1 MNEQTLTFYYYDDGL
16 DEDERRAVELAL
28 ASDPQLAQQYQRL
41 AAELDA
47 LLGSASA
54 PAEAPSHLRAQWH
67 DVVDRAAQQE
77 AALSRPV
84 VAPKSWF
91 HAASFFWGGALTASL
106 VLGVTIG
113 VYMTAEQGPGA
124 ATGPL
129 LAAADPVTAADSGAF
144 SRGLLLHFQDSR
156 RQLAA
161 LPATENGERSELIFE
176 LVAQNRLF
184 ERAAEQSD
192 AQDLA
197 RVLRAFEPVLLRLIE
212 EDLPATEMA
221 ALRSQ
226 LGFELNIMLTKLAVE
241 LSDKAD
247 TIET

>member
-1 MNEQTLTFYYYDDGL
+1 
-16 DEDERRAVELAL
+16 
-28 ASDPQLAQQYQRL
+28 
-41 AAELDA
+41 
-47 LLGSASA
+47 
-54 PAEAPSHLRAQWH
+54 
-67 DVVDRAAQQE
+67 
-77 AALSRPV
+77 
-84 VAPKSWF
+84 
-91 HAASFFWGGALTASL
+91 
-106 VLGVTIG
+106 

-124 ATGPL
+124 ATVPV
-129 LAAADPVTAADSGAF
+129 LAVADPVASAGSGAF

-161 LPATENGERSELIFE
+161 LSTTENGERSELILE

-212 EDLPATEMA
+212 DDLPATEMA

>member
-1 MNEQTLTFYYYDDGL
+1 
-16 DEDERRAVELAL
+16 
-28 ASDPQLAQQYQRL
+28 
-41 AAELDA
+41 
-47 LLGSASA
+47 
-54 PAEAPSHLRAQWH
+54 
-67 DVVDRAAQQE
+67 
-77 AALSRPV
+77 
-84 VAPKSWF
+84 
-91 HAASFFWGGALTASL
+91 
-106 VLGVTIG
+106 
-113 VYMTAEQGPGA
+113 
-124 ATGPL
+124 
-129 LAAADPVTAADSGAF
+129 
-144 SRGLLLHFQDSR
+144 LHFQDSR

-161 LPATENGERSELIFE
+161 LPATENGERSELILE